1 MFVTTF
7 LDKLLLLMRKVF
19 YIIFTQ
25 MVFMSSQE
33 IFGEFNES
41 VSAHTRRDQLHIV
54 FRRIK
59 NKDCLIV

>member
-1 MFVTTF
+1 
-7 LDKLLLLMRKVF
+7 MRKVF